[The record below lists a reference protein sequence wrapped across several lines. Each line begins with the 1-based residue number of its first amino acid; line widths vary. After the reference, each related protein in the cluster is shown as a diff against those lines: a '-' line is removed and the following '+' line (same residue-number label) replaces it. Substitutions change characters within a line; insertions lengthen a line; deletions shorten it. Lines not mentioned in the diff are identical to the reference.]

1 MALNTAYYRKI
12 AREES
17 EKGNFKLAAQYYQL
31 AIDKYPNR
39 EGQLAEADIKNLTQ
53 NMQSC
58 LIMCKK

>member
-1 MALNTAYYRKI
+1 MTLNTAYYRRI

-31 AIDKYPNR
+31 AINKYPSC
-39 EGQLAEADIKNLTQ
+39 EGQLAKADIKNLTQ

-58 LIMCKK
+58 LTMCK